1 MEKFFASQKITSS
14 IKIGVGL
21 IFALVPLAIYP
32 RFLYPLTTPKIMVF
46 QILVEIIFFLW
57 LADIFLNRSWRPR
70 LTPLSAAVFIS
81 ILVLSVSSFF
91 GANLSKSLWDL
102 IDRGTGL
109 VLLWHLLAL
118 FLIIKSLK
126 GRDVV
131 SLKWFA
137 ELNVATGGVISIIAL
152 IQRFGGW
159 PASLLA
165 SASPSV
171 AFAPFANSPFLA
183 AYLMLIFF
191 LGSWL
196 ITETKRGASRWA
208 IILTVILNLVVLF
221 LTGNRSAIIGL
232 VTGLIVLTLYSLF
245 KKEFIYSIIAGIVI
259 ISLGSVTAVFLKTQ
273 NNPIWLNV
281 PGISRFASHS
291 TYLNLTHRTFAW
303 EIAWK
308 AFKEKPV
315 LGWGW
320 GNFDVAFW
328 QYHDPEQQ
336 EARINYFYWSG
347 YNKPFN
353 VPLEYLV
360 SGGIFGLLSYL
371 AIFVTAFYNLIKIRN
386 PAAPLLI
393 SIFTAYF
400 VNNLAIFD
408 TIATYPLFF
417 GLLAFV
423 KEPDTDTDKIVPGG
437 DFQELG
443 KESKIRLGVILG
455 SAILISLLSIYTI
468 NGRLAYAS
476 GEYYLAKQEIDKNED
491 FEASL
496 PHWQKAMK
504 KFSPYLH
511 QIQYDYA
518 QETRQAFERGVEYDD
533 WLSVHLEILSKL
545 RTLTFLHPN
554 NFEFIIELA
563 NAYNSFS
570 RIGDSSYLE
579 EADKALQKAQELSP
593 HNIEVNF
600 TLAKNK
606 ILKGDGEKAL
616 IQLKEARKLHPGLSD
631 PQILLAILYYRAGDK
646 QQSIIELNK
655 ALARGVFPLYAE
667 ENIIFGDLNADIGDY
682 ETAAEFYKTAL
693 VRPFFES
700 TKVKT
705 LNTKLKL
712 GLAYRLIGQQ
722 KEAEEI
728 FKELGE
734 ELLILG
740 DVGAYYQL
748 QDYIKYFKL

>member
-1 MEKFFASQKITSS
+1 MKE
-14 IKIGVGL
+14 
-21 IFALVPLAIYP
+21 
-32 RFLYPLTTPKIMVF
+32 RN
-46 QILVEIIFFLW
+46 II
-57 LADIFLNRSWRPR
+57 
-70 LTPLSAAVFIS
+70 
-81 ILVLSVSSFF
+81 
-91 GANLSKSLWDL
+91 
-102 IDRGTGL
+102 
-109 VLLWHLLAL
+109 
-118 FLIIKSLK
+118 
-126 GRDVV
+126 

-137 ELNVATGGVISIIAL
+137 ELNVATGAVVSIIAL
-152 IQRFGGW
+152 AQRFGGW
-159 PASLLA
+159 PTSLLA
-165 SASPSV
+165 SAPLSV

-221 LTGNRSAIIGL
+221 LAGNRSAIIGL

-259 ISLGSVTAVFLKTQ
+259 ISLGGVTAVFLKTQ

-281 PGISRFASHS
+281 PGISRFASNS
-291 TYLNLTHRTFAW
+291 TYINLIHRTFVW
-303 EIAWK
+303 EISWK
-308 AFKEKPV
+308 AFKEKPI

-328 QYHDPEQQ
+328 KYHNPEQQ
-336 EARINYFYWSG
+336 ETKINYFYWKAS
-347 YNKPFN
+347 NKPFN

-360 SGGIFGLLSYL
+360 SGGIPGLLSYL
-371 AIFVTAFYNLIKIRN
+371 AIFAAAFYNLIKIRN
-386 PAAPLLI
+386 PAAPFLM

-417 GLLAFV
+417 GLLALV
-423 KEPDTDTDKIVPGG
+423 NESDTDTDKIVPGG
-437 DFQELG
+437 DFQGLG
-443 KESKIRLGVILG
+443 KESKIRLGAILG

-476 GEYYLAKQEIDKNED
+476 GEYYLAKQEIDKNKD

-496 PHWQKAMK
+496 PHWQKAME

-518 QETRQAFERGVEYDD
+518 QEVRQAFDRGVEYNE
-533 WLSVHLEILSKL
+533 WPVVHQEVINKMK
-545 RTLTFLHPN
+545 TLVSLYPN

-563 NAYNSFS
+563 KAYNSFS
-570 RIGDSSYLE
+570 KIGGSSYLE
-579 EADKALQKAQELSP
+579 EADKALQKAQEFSAYS
-593 HNIEVNF
+593 IQVNF
-600 TLAKNK
+600 SLARNK
-606 ILKGDGEKAL
+606 ILKKDREGAL
-616 IQLKEARKLHPGLSD
+616 IQLKEAGRLHSGLSD
-631 PQILLAILYYRAGDK
+631 PQILLAILYYQVDNK

-655 ALARGVFPLYAE
+655 ALAQGISPLYAE
-667 ENIIFGDLNADIGDY
+667 ENIIFGDLNADIGNYEAAVKFY
-682 ETAAEFYKTAL
+682 ETAL
-693 VRPFFES
+693 VTPFIES
-700 TKVKT
+700 VRLKT

-722 KEAEEI
+722 KEVEEM

-748 QDYIKYFKL
+748 QNYIKYFNL